1 MIETSP
7 SGRRERRDSR
17 RNLER
22 VLRAAHELFAER
34 GPDVKME
41 EVARRAGVGVGTIYR
56 RFPSKEQL
64 FAAVSEAA
72 CRDARSCAARAAADS
87 PDPIEQLRAI
97 VLVQYARGGGEAALI
112 DMGPEGQRN
121 SEGAGLYAAL
131 HGLLAHA
138 IVSGQRAG
146 RIRPGDPAL
155 LAAICLELLSP
166 RTVQHLGQIS
176 GEQAGAAAELVAGF
190 ILAGLTGQPPA
201 CAAAQHSLNSDT

>member
-1 MIETSP
+1 MIDTSA
-7 SGRRERRDSR
+7 SGRRERRDAR
-17 RNLER
+17 HNLER
-22 VLRAAHELFAER
+22 VLQAAHELFAER

-72 CRDARSCAARAAADS
+72 CRDARHCAARAAADTC
-87 PDPIEQLRAI
+87 DPIEQLRAI
-97 VLVQYARGGGEAALI
+97 VLAQYARGGAEAALI
-112 DMGPEGQRN
+112 DMGPEGQRH

-131 HGLLAHA
+131 HGLVAEA

-146 RIRPGDPAL
+146 RIRAGDPGL

-166 RTVQHLGQIS
+166 RTVQHLAQIS
-176 GEQAGAAAELVAGF
+176 REPAGAAAELVAGF
-190 ILAGLTGQPPA
+190 ILAGLANTSPRPHAPPTP
-201 CAAAQHSLNSDT
+201 DTLV